1 MVLSGG
7 KLTTMISDVK
17 GSSLG
22 NMPEPFLD
30 LFQLNRGLTDGTFEG
45 FGSSIEAQGVKGY

>member
-22 NMPEPFLD
+22 NTPEPFLD
-30 LFQLNRGLTDGTFEG
+30 LFQLNRGLTNGPFES
-45 FGSSIEAQGVKGY
+45 FGSTVKAQGVKGD